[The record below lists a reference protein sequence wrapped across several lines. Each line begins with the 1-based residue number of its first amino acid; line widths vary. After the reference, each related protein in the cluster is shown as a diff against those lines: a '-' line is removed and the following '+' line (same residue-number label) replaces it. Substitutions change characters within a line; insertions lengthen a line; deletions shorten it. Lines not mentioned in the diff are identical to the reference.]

1 MENEENKVAGSSK
14 ESVSYVVPVAIVVAS
29 IILAGSWVYGRG
41 SSVSIQN
48 QNVAGNAST
57 TPLVSQDDIAPT
69 SGVTLPVVWGSLG
82 KQLVADGVIDDSK
95 FESLYVSRGQ
105 FTDEEKKLLLGNT
118 TENIKITRDN
128 AGYYL
133 NLFWAL
139 GLANKNVILE
149 KGEMVSPTYGG
160 AQNFA
165 STGGWTMSV
174 GNPMDH
180 YSKHTYFNVTAGQ
193 QALVEKVAQGVYRPC
208 CGNSTLF
215 PDCNHGMAMLGLLE
229 LMASQGATEQDMW
242 RAALAVNSYW
252 FPDTYAT
259 IATYMKNE
267 GTDWKNIN
275 PQEVLGAD
283 YSSAQG
289 FASISSKVV
298 RAEPVQDAQG
308 CGVGPGQSAPVPP
321 SAQQSGCSI

>member
-1 MENEENKVAGSSK
+1 MENKENEVVESSK
-14 ESVSYVVPVAIVVAS
+14 ESVSYVVPIAIVVAS

-41 SSVSIQN
+41 SSTSTQN
-48 QNVAGNAST
+48 QNVLGSASAA
-57 TPLVSQDDIAPT
+57 PLVSQDDIAPA
-69 SGVTLPVVWGSLG
+69 SGVILPVVWGSLG

-95 FESLYVSRGQ
+95 FESLYTSRGQ

-118 TENIKITRDN
+118 SGNIKITKEN

-149 KGEMVSPTYGG
+149 KGEMVNPAYGG

-165 STGGWTMSV
+165 STGGWTMAV
-174 GNPMDH
+174 GNPMNH
-180 YSKHTYFNVTAGQ
+180 YSKHTYFSLTAGQ

-242 RAALAVNSYW
+242 KAALTVNSYW

-259 IATYMKNE
+259 IATYMRDK
-267 GTDWKNIN
+267 GTDWKNVN

-289 FASISSKVV
+289 FASISSKVI
-298 RAEPVQDAQG
+298 RTGPVQDAQG
-308 CGVGPGQSAPVPP
+308 CGVGPRQPAPVAPP
-321 SAQQSGCSI
+321 VQQPGCSI

>member
-1 MENEENKVAGSSK
+1 MENKENEVV
-14 ESVSYVVPVAIVVAS
+14 ESFKKPVSYVVPVAIVVAS
-29 IILAGSWVYGRG
+29 IILAGSWVYGR
-41 SSVSIQN
+41 SSSANIQN

-57 TPLVSQDDIAPT
+57 APLVSQDDIAPA

-82 KQLVADGVIDDSK
+82 KQLVADGVIDDRT
-95 FESLYVSRGQ
+95 FESLYASRGQ
-105 FTDEEKKLLLGNT
+105 FTDEEKKLLLGDS
-118 TENIKITRDN
+118 TENVKITRGN
-128 AGYYL
+128 ADYYL

-149 KGEMVSPTYGG
+149 KGEMVNPAYGG

-165 STGGWTMSV
+165 STGGWTMAV

-180 YSKHTYFNVTAGQ
+180 YSKHTYFNLTVGQ

-242 RAALAVNSYW
+242 RAALTVNSYW

-259 IATYMKNE
+259 IATYMRNE
-267 GTDWKNIN
+267 GTDWKNVD
-275 PQEVLGAD
+275 PQVVLGAD

-298 RAEPVQDAQG
+298 RVEPVQGTPG
-308 CGVGPGQSAPVPP
+308 CGVGPGQQAPIAPP
-321 SAQQSGCSI
+321 VQQQGCSI